1 VHAWKE
7 HGLRRVAVLAANLVV
22 AYLDRPGA
30 DVIVPVPPDPAR
42 QLRRGDHPA
51 GRLARELARHWSL
64 EEAALLA
71 RTRHGNRQTGLDRAE
86 RRANVRGAFVA
97 AGSVPPT
104 VLLLDDVYTTGAT
117 VDAAAAALR
126 LGGASLVHVVTFA
139 RTVRYAQGKDRPPPG
154 RQR

>member
-1 VHAWKE
+1 M
-7 HGLRRVAVLAANLVV
+7 
-22 AYLDRPGA
+22 
-30 DVIVPVPPDPAR
+30 DVIVSVPPDPAR

-51 GRLARELARHWSL
+51 GRLASELARHWSL
-64 EEAALLA
+64 EEAALLE
-71 RTRHGNRQTGLDRAE
+71 RTRRGNRQTGLNRAE

-139 RTVRYAQGKDRPPPG
+139 RTVRYAQDKDRPPPG